1 MIPHPHRNFTGKR
14 DGLCQVF
21 IAQIPCQ
28 AELPYGLPGL
38 SPVIGIKS
46 YLVPHNE
53 DPYII
58 EFPAQVF
65 VLGGKRQKLRRAQF
79 KATVV
84 RMELNGNVI
93 AYSYGLIP
101 VTAHKK
107 KKKWV
112 ITSEAACIFT
122 ATFIDDRGDGVFR
135 ILAPNGLTL
144 DLVPQWALPK
154 QIL

>member
-1 MIPHPHRNFTGKR
+1 MQSKLL
-14 DGLCQVF
+14 DGL
-21 IAQIPCQ
+21 PD
-28 AELPYGLPGL
+28 L

-46 YLVPHNE
+46 YLITHSE

-65 VLGGKRQKLRRAQF
+65 VLNGKRQRLRRAQF

-107 KKKWV
+107 K
-112 ITSEAACIFT
+112 I
-122 ATFIDDRGDGVFR
+122 
-135 ILAPNGLTL
+135 NGSLHL
-144 DLVPQWALPK
+144 K
-154 QIL
+154 QVAFLR